1 MKRRIVTFFFFATAL
16 FFLTNQ
22 NGSETRF
29 AFTETLDQWWLDF
42 CIANSSDQIT
52 EASVTLIQID
62 DDYEST
68 LPSDHLTRLDY
79 AVILANVEKFKPH
92 SVALLPPLQW
102 KEKNVI
108 NQRILESQCLK
119 TPALT
124 LAAKVEN
131 SPVSDKKDKNSP
143 YQALTQIEG
152 DLTKITTFTRTLAYP
167 EKETRGKGKV
177 AFSEIEL
184 IDQNNEDG
192 ILMLP
197 LVARY
202 QDNILPSFIL
212 LALVQ
217 HEKLTLD
224 DVRLQ
229 LPPAVPHAQI
239 LIADQYIIPIDLAG
253 RLKIYPHAGITSAL
267 YQSIKATQLT
277 LAHSES
283 PDVKKLQ
290 QDLEEVFQSLPN
302 NLLVIGL
309 DQKQDQHITLN
320 SGQKVSLAELTTR
333 SIATIQSGRF
343 IEQWPLS
350 GKLLSFALIL
360 LLSLKIYQ
368 GSRRQVLIWGSISTF
383 LYFSASVLIFNST
396 LTWNPPFPAFAL
408 FTLLI
413 LIGTI
418 LPYSPAPTTL
428 VQTKLSVPSVPSV
441 VK

>member
-1 MKRRIVTFFFFATAL
+1 MKYRLATFLFFATAL

-29 AFTETLDQWWLDF
+29 AFTEKLDQWWLDF
-42 CIANSSDQIT
+42 CIANSPDQISD
-52 EASVTLIQID
+52 AAVTLIKID
-62 DDYEST
+62 DDYQST

-79 AVILANVEKFKPH
+79 AVILANIKKFKPR

-102 KEKNVI
+102 QEKNVT

-119 TPALT
+119 TAGLT

-131 SPVSDKKDKNSP
+131 SPVSDKKNSP
-143 YQALTQIEG
+143 FPYPALTQIEG
-152 DLTKITTFTRTLAYP
+152 DLTKITSFTRTLAYP
-167 EKETRGKGKV
+167 EKASRGKGKV
-177 AFSEIEL
+177 AFSEIGLSE
-184 IDQNNEDG
+184 QKNNDG
-192 ILMLP
+192 TLMLP

-202 QDNILPSFIL
+202 QDDILPSFIL

-217 HEKLTLD
+217 HNKLKLD

-239 LIADQYIIPIDLAG
+239 LIADQYTIPIDLAG
-253 RLKIYPHAGITSAL
+253 RLKIYPHAGITPSL
-267 YQSIKATQLT
+267 YQSIKATQLS

-283 PDVKKLQ
+283 SDVKKLQ
-290 QDLEEVFQSLPN
+290 QGLEGVFQSLSS

-309 DQKQDQHITLN
+309 DQKQDQHITLHN
-320 SGQKVSLAELTTR
+320 GQKISLAELITR

-343 IEQWPLS
+343 IEQWPLL
-350 GKLLSFALIL
+350 GRLLSFALIIL
-360 LLSLKIYQ
+360 LALKIYQ
-368 GSRRQVLIWGSISTF
+368 GSSRQVLIWGSISAF
-383 LYFSASVLIFNST
+383 LYFSANVLIFSST
-396 LTWNPPFPAFAL
+396 LMWNPPFAAFAL

-418 LPYSPAPTTL
+418 LPHSPAAAQNDATPT
-428 VQTKLSVPSVPSV
+428 
-441 VK
+441 